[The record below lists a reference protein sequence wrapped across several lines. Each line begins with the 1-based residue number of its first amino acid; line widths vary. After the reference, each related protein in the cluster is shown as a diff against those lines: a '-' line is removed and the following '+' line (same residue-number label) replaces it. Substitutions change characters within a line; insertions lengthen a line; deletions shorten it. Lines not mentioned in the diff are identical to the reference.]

1 MHIRPTQVN
10 PYAALDALRSAQRA
24 AAKRE
29 AELVRGELLESASEL
44 AGESDLS
51 DACAVRLEQRQESER
66 QSKRRKQQDEPNRQK
81 PNEDANPEEVEN
93 HVSDWA

>member
-1 MHIRPTQVN
+1 MHIPPTQVN
-10 PYAALDALRSAQRA
+10 PYAALDALRSAQSA

-29 AELVRGELLESASEL
+29 AELVRKKLIESASEL

-51 DACAVRLEQRQESER
+51 DACVVRLEERQESER
-66 QSKRRKQQDEPNRQK
+66 QSKRRNQQNERNRQK

-93 HVSDWA
+93 HVSDWE